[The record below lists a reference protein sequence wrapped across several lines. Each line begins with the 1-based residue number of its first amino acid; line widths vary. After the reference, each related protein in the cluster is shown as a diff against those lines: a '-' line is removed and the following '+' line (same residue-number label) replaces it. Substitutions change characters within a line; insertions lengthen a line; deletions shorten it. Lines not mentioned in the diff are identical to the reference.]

1 MAGTVR
7 LRGILLILLLLP
19 AAALAQELFGSIAY
33 SPGSGAYGWA
43 KDHLSREAAERASLA
58 ACRKRAKDCRN
69 VLWFKNGC
77 GALAVSA
84 KAYGWGWGST
94 QALADGEAIKACSK
108 HATGC
113 KVTSQ
118 ACTAGAS

>member
-1 MAGTVR
+1 MEGTLR
-7 LRGILLILLLLP
+7 LRFFLLIFVFLP
-19 AAALAQELFGSIAY
+19 AAALAQDLFGAIAY
-33 SPGSGAYGWA
+33 STGSGAYGWA
-43 KDHLSREAAERASLA
+43 KDHPTRQAAERASLT
-58 ACRKRAKDCRN
+58 ACGKLAKDCRN

-77 GALAVSA
+77 GSLAVSA

-94 QALADGEAIKACSK
+94 QALADGEAVKACSK

>member
-1 MAGTVR
+1 MRKIAF
-7 LRGILLILLLLP
+7 LLLLI
-19 AAALAQELFGSIAY
+19 AAPALAQEYFGAIAY
-33 SPGSGAYGWA
+33 SPHSGAHGWA
-43 KDHLSREAAERASLA
+43 KDHPSRAAAERAALA
-58 ACRKRAKDCRN
+58 ACRKHAKDCRN